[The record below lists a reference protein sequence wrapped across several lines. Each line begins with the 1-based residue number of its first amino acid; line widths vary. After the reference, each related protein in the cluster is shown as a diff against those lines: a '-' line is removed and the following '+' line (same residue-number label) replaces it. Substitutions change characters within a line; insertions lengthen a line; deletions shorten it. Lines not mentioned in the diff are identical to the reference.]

1 MSVVAPRRLFTLAAA
16 GAVAAMATL
25 LVAVPAVAAPRL
37 AAVFGDGM
45 VLQRDQPVHIW
56 GWAEPGEALQAE
68 FRGETLNAQTG
79 ADGRFSLRFRAAPAG
94 GPHTLRVAGQGS
106 VQLQDVLMGDVWL
119 ASGQS
124 NMAWPVKDSADA
136 AREIAAADFAQI
148 RHFTVARRAS
158 LQPQADVTPAR
169 WQAARPDAVGDFSAV
184 AYFFARQVHRET
196 GVPIGIVNA
205 SWGGT
210 HIETWSGAHAVAS
223 DPALAPMVARLP
235 TDVAAYQAARLKQ
248 QRALIAGWQGPPR
261 AGDARPEAWSASRL
275 DDRHWRSLA
284 VPKAWEEQGLAGF
297 DGHLWYRRS
306 VSLSAAQAAGAAE
319 LHLGAIDDCDETW
332 LNGQRLG
339 GNCEWD
345 QPRRYTLP
353 AGTLRAGR
361 NVIAVR
367 VSDTGGGGGFWG
379 DARVPRLET
388 AAGSLSLAG
397 RWRARVE
404 APLVRAEPTANDL
417 PTLAFNGMV
426 HPLLGLPIRG
436 ALWYQGESNV
446 PRAARYAKAFQAL
459 ITDWRRLW
467 GQGDFPFYFVQLAAY
482 LPLADNTLKGSTW
495 AELRDAQRQA
505 LALPNTGMAV
515 AIDIGDAND
524 IHPRNK
530 QEVGRRLALLALH
543 RVYDKPHGD
552 SAPALRSVS
561 PMGDTLVLDF
571 DAPDGLAVRGGGDL
585 RGFAVAGAR
594 GVFHPA
600 QARID
605 GRRVL
610 LSSAAVARPVAA
622 RYGWVDN
629 PQEANLTGAEGLPV
643 GPFRTDQAP
652 LMSARGRFTP

>member
-1 MSVVAPRRLFTLAAA
+1 MKRFHAVRRLFTLTAAL
-16 GAVAAMATL
+16 AAATL
-25 LVAVPAVAAPRL
+25 LAAVPALAAPRL
-37 AAVFGDGM
+37 AAIFGDGM
-45 VLQRDQPVHIW
+45 VLQRDKPVHIW

-68 FRGETLNAQTG
+68 FRGETLSAQAG
-79 ADGRFSLRFRAAPAG
+79 PDGRFSLRFKPAPAG

-106 VQLQDVLMGDVWL
+106 AQLQDLLMGDVWL

-169 WQAARPDAVGDFSAV
+169 WQAARPEAVGEFSAV

-210 HIETWSGAHAVAS
+210 HIETWSGAHAVQA
-223 DPALAPMVARLP
+223 DPALAPMVARMP
-235 TDVAAYQAARLKQ
+235 KDAAAYQAGRLKQ
-248 QRALIAGWQGPPR
+248 QRAVIAAWQGPPR
-261 AGDARPEAWSASRL
+261 AGDAKPEAWSAPEL

-297 DGHLWYRRS
+297 DGYVWYRR
-306 VSLSAAQAAGAAE
+306 VVTLSEAQAAAAAE

-345 QPRRYTLP
+345 QPRRYALP
-353 AGTLRAGR
+353 PGALRAGR

-379 DARVPRLET
+379 DAKVPRLET
-388 AAGSLSLAG
+388 AAGSLSLTGA
-397 RWRARVE
+397 WRARVE
-404 APLVRAEPTANDL
+404 APLARAEPTANDL
-417 PTLAFNGMV
+417 PMLAFNGMV
-426 HPLLGLPIRG
+426 HPLIGLPIRG

-446 PRAARYAKAFQAL
+446 PRAARYAKAFQAM

-467 GQGDFPFYFVQLAAY
+467 GQGDFPFYFVQLASY

-505 LALPNTGMAV
+505 LVLPNTGMAV

-530 QEVGRRLALLALH
+530 QEIGRRLALLALN
-543 RVYDKPHGD
+543 RDYGKPQRD
-552 SAPALRSVS
+552 SAPLLRSVS
-561 PMGDTLVLDF
+561 PQGEKLVLGF
-571 DAPDGLAVRGGGDL
+571 DGAGDLVVRGGGEL
-585 RGFAVAGAR
+585 RGFAVAGSQ

-600 QARID
+600 RARID
-605 GRRVL
+605 GRRVV
-610 LSSAAVARPVAA
+610 LSSASVPRPLAV

-629 PQEANLTGAEGLPV
+629 PEEANLTGAGGLPV
-643 GPFRTDQAP
+643 GPFRSDKAP
-652 LMSARGRFTP
+652 LLSERGRFTP